1 MPHINRMIKI
11 WFLLILISMPNTYS
25 VKYSGY
31 IYPNEEECMASKYKL
46 MESYNGKPTEYKITT
61 QIDSYC
67 VEFESF
73 PIKGLKKIKEEDLEV

>member
-1 MPHINRMIKI
+1 MIKV
-11 WFLLILISMPNTYS
+11 WFLLILISMPNSPS

-31 IYPNEEECMASKYKL
+31 IYPNEEECMASKYEL
-46 MESYNGKPTEYKITT
+46 MESYNGKSTEYKIIT

-73 PIKGLKKIKEEDLEV
+73 PIKGLKKLNETNLGV